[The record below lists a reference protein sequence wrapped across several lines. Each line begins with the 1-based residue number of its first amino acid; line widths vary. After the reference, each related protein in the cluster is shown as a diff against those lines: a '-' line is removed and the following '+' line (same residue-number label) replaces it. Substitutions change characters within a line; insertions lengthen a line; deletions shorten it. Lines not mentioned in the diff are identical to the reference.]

1 MPSQKDWDK
10 LVQDVAQMRKGSV
23 ASALKM
29 REGWVRGGAPISEA
43 SGFNAIPAGARY
55 SDGEFVELGTSVYF
69 WEASGGNDAGAGY
82 WNLINSRDELDE
94 KFVPFLK
101 RWKLERLPQTDRIIL
116 EIAVYEILTVEDI
129 PTSVSINEAVKLA
142 KKFGTSS
149 SSSYINGVL
158 SNFVKSL

>member
-1 MPSQKDWDK
+1 MS
-10 LVQDVAQMRKGSV
+10 RIET
-23 ASALKM
+23 
-29 REGWVRGGAPISEA
+29 REHAMELLFQIGFRNDPISEQITM
-43 SGFNAIPAGARY
+43 FR
-55 SDGEFVELGTSVYF
+55 EVYPDIAEDESYF
-69 WEASGGNDAGAGY
+69 LDVVYGV
-82 WNLINSRDELDE
+82 INSREDLDS

-101 RWKLERLPQTDRIIL
+101 KWKLERLPMTDRIIL

-142 KKFGTSS
+142 KKYGTTS

>member
-1 MPSQKDWDK
+1 MELLFQIGFRTD
-10 LVQDVAQMRKGSV
+10 
-23 ASALKM
+23 
-29 REGWVRGGAPISEA
+29 PISEQITL
-43 SGFNAIPAGARY
+43 FREVYPEI
-55 SDGEFVELGTSVYF
+55 VEDEAYFLDIVY
-69 WEASGGNDAGAGY
+69 GV
-82 WNLINSRDELDE
+82 INSRDELDS

-101 RWKLERLPQTDRIIL
+101 KWKLERLPMTDRIIL

-158 SNFVKSL
+158 SNFVKSI

>member
-1 MPSQKDWDK
+1 MATLYELTGQYQALLELAEDPENEAYF
-10 LVQDVAQMRKGSV
+10 LDV
-23 ASALKM
+23 
-29 REGWVRGGAPISEA
+29 
-43 SGFNAIPAGARY
+43 
-55 SDGEFVELGTSVYF
+55 VY
-69 WEASGGNDAGAGY
+69 GV
-82 WNLINSRDELDE
+82 INSRDELDE

-101 RWKLERLPQTDRIIL
+101 RWKLERLPMTDRIIL

-142 KKFGTSS
+142 KKFGTES

>member
-1 MPSQKDWDK
+1 MS
-10 LVQDVAQMRKGSV
+10 RIET
-23 ASALKM
+23 
-29 REGWVRGGAPISEA
+29 REQAMQLLFQIGFRNTPISEQIDI
-43 SGFNAIPAGARY
+43 FKENHP
-55 SDGEFVELGTSVYF
+55 ELAEDPENEAYFLDVVY
-69 WEASGGNDAGAGY
+69 GV
-82 WNLINSRDELDE
+82 INSRDKLDE

-101 RWKLERLPQTDRIIL
+101 RWKLERLPMTDRIIL

-142 KKFGTSS
+142 KKFGTES

>member
-1 MPSQKDWDK
+1 MS
-10 LVQDVAQMRKGSV
+10 RIET
-23 ASALKM
+23 
-29 REGWVRGGAPISEA
+29 RERAMELLFQIGFRNDPISDQIETFKENNPEVVEDEA
-43 SGFNAIPAGARY
+43 YFLDI
-55 SDGEFVELGTSVYF
+55 VY
-69 WEASGGNDAGAGY
+69 GV
-82 WNLINSRDELDE
+82 INSRDELDE